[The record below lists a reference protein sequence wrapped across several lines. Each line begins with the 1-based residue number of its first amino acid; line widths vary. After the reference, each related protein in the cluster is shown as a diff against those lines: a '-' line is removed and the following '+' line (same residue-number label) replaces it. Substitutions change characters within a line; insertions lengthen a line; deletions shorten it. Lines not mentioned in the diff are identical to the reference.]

1 MFNKTNTNMKNKS
14 IKNILFTA
22 FLLFAVV
29 KGSAQ
34 TIDKPTFEFERICA
48 DSSFNTF
55 GVTFKFYPESS
66 FTAANQ
72 FIVEMFDASGS
83 SPGIPIVVYTSAAGE
98 VSTPLIKPISFAVPT
113 TIAGEK
119 FKLRVKSTSPAL
131 TSPESNPFAA
141 YYKPQNSTF
150 SINNSISTAT
160 YCKGSNHV
168 LTIDNPGTRPND
180 SPLKYPS
187 LTFDWYKK
195 TSETTSDFVSSGP
208 TLTVTQPGTYY
219 VRTNYGACTPD
230 SYSYSNEVT
239 VEESS
244 GASEF
249 TSSVNVPASN
259 SISTD
264 ETLTVTATTTASNP
278 VYKWYLDGNPITDA
292 TSATY
297 LVQTAGS
304 YKVAITQTAGCVATK
319 EHSFTV
325 TLKDGTSGFPDVAN
339 IPNFISPNG
348 DGINDTWQI
357 PLEYINEKNT
367 EVLILNS
374 KGDTVLKTNNYQNN
388 WPDSPLDFKNVN
400 PVYYYIITTVDGK
413 VKKGSITVVK

>member
-1 MFNKTNTNMKNKS
+1 MS
-14 IKNILFTA
+14 
-22 FLLFAVV
+22 
-29 KGSAQ
+29 
-34 TIDKPTFEFERICA
+34 
-48 DSSFNTF
+48 
-55 GVTFKFYPESS
+55 
-66 FTAANQ
+66 
-72 FIVEMFDASGS
+72 DASGNFS
-83 SPGIPIVVYTSAAGE
+83 KTPMVVYRSVAGEVTTSPGI
-98 VSTPLIKPISFAVPT
+98 ISFAVPT

-131 TSPESNPFAA
+131 SSPESNSFAA
-141 YYKPQNSTF
+141 YYKPQNTPF
-150 SINNSISTAT
+150 SINNFISTAT
-160 YCKGSNHV
+160 YCKGSNYV
-168 LTIDNPGTRPND
+168 LTIDNPGTGSND

-187 LTFDWYKK
+187 LTFDWYKE
-195 TSETTSDFVSSGP
+195 TSETTSELVFSGP
-208 TLTVTQPGTYY
+208 TLTVSQPGTYY
-219 VRTNYGACTPD
+219 VQTNYGACTPD
-230 SYSYSNEVT
+230 SYSYSNRVT
-239 VEESS
+239 VSESTVAAVAAVTSSLGNPYCSNDGPTILSANS
-244 GASEF
+244 GVSHQWSKDGKDIPGATNQTYPTNEIGNYAVVINNGSCSTSASINLKQIELF

-264 ETLTVTATTTASNP
+264 ETLTVTTTTTASNP
-278 VYKWYLDGNPITDA
+278 AYKWYLEGVLITDA
-292 TSATY
+292 TAATY

-325 TLKDGTSGFPDVAN
+325 TLKDGTPGFPDVAN

-357 PLEYINEKNT
+357 PLEYINAKNT

-388 WPDSPLDFKNVN
+388 WPDNPLDFKNVN

>member
-219 VRTNYGACTPD
+219 VRTNYGTCTSD
-230 SYSYSNEVT
+230 SYSNKVT

-244 GASEF
+244 SASEF

>member
-1 MFNKTNTNMKNKS
+1 ME
-14 IKNILFTA
+14 IKLITQNILFTA

-34 TIDKPTFEFERICA
+34 TFIDKPNLNFTQICA
-48 DSSFNTF
+48 DSLYNTNPPSKI
-55 GVTFKFYPESS
+55 TFIFSPESS
-66 FTAANQ
+66 FTATNK
-72 FIVEMFDASGS
+72 FIVEMSDASGS
-83 SPGIPIVVYTSAAGE
+83 FSGIPIVVYTSAAGE
-98 VSTPLIKPISFAVPT
+98 VTTALIKPISFAVPT

-119 FKLRVKSTSPAL
+119 FKLRVRSTSPAL
-131 TSPESNPFAA
+131 TSPESNSFAA
-141 YYKPQNSTF
+141 YYKPQDSQFT
-150 SINNSISTAT
+150 INNSISPAT
-160 YCKGSNHV
+160 YCKGSNYV
-168 LTIDNPGTRPND
+168 LTIDNPGTGSND

-187 LTFDWYKK
+187 LTFDWYKE
-195 TSETTSDFVSSGP
+195 TSPTTSDFVSSGP

-219 VRTNYGACTPD
+219 VRTNYGTCTSD
-230 SYSYSNEVT
+230 SYSNKVT

-244 GASEF
+244 SASEF